1 MRRYAFSLFLCG
13 VVVCGEKSAAATDS
27 LSAFSPQAEEQVKEV
42 PNPEQAARKLT
53 DEMDEL
59 LQLTEKQYKKIYK
72 LNQKEEKEK
81 VERMTGKAPF
91 GGERP
96 PMPPMGGGM
105 PPQNGSF
112 ERGGMR
118 PPMTEDMQE
127 DMQSRMEKRNKKLK
141 KILTDEQY
149 EKWMSRIPEPEE
161 PAAPFPMMP
170 EE

>member
-1 MRRYAFSLFLCG
+1 MKKLIFSLLLVC
-13 VVVCGEKSAAATDS
+13 VCGKMPVVADCFPISTQQMKEG
-27 LSAFSPQAEEQVKEV
+27 VKEI
-42 PNPEQAARKLT
+42 PNPEKAAQKLT

-72 LNQKEEKEK
+72 LNLKEEKEK

-96 PMPPMGGGM
+96 PMPPMGGGT

-118 PPMTEDMQE
+118 PPMPEDMQE

-149 EKWMSRIPEPEE
+149 EKWISRIPEPEE